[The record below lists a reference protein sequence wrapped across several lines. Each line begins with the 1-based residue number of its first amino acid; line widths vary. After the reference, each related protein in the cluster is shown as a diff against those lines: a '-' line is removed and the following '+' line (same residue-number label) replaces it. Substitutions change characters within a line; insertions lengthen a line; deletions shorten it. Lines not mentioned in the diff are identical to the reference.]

1 MKITIEEPM
10 PGVEEEIIIRCNN
23 LDADIMKLISALKD
37 GKTKLSGYS
46 EEGIFPLSLKD
57 IYYFEAVDNKVFAYT
72 KEKVY
77 EVKSKL
83 YEIEEKY
90 QGSDLLRVSKST
102 IANISK
108 IAHLT
113 PRLNGRFDAT
123 MKNGEIV
130 IVSRQYVGLLK
141 EKLGI

>member
-1 MKITIEEPM
+1 MKITIEEPVL
-10 PGVEEEIIIRCNN
+10 GQEEEIIIRCNN
-23 LDADIMKLISALKD
+23 IDEDVMKLVSVLKE
-37 GKTKLSGYS
+37 GKTKINGYS
-46 EEGIFPLSLKD
+46 EEGISILLLKD

-72 KEKVY
+72 KEKVF

-83 YEIEEKY
+83 YEIEERY
-90 QGSDLLRVSKST
+90 DGCDFMRVSKST
-102 IANISK
+102 VANISK

-123 MKNGEIV
+123 MKNKEVIV
-130 IVSRQYVGLLK
+130 ISRQYVGLLK

>member
-1 MKITIEEPM
+1 MKITIEEPI
-10 PGVEEEIIIRCNN
+10 PGQEEEIIIRCNDI
-23 LDADIMKLISALKD
+23 DADVMKLVSVLKE
-37 GKTKLSGYS
+37 GKNKITGYS
-46 EEGIFPLSLKD
+46 EEGISLLLLKD

-72 KEKVY
+72 KDKVY
-77 EVKSKL
+77 EVKNKL

-90 QGSDLLRVSKST
+90 EGCDILRVSKST

-123 MKNGEIV
+123 MKNKEVIV
-130 IVSRQYVGLLK
+130 ISRQYVGLLK